1 MYKLY
6 WRQLSDIQKELLA
19 ERLQTSTEYLRLVVT
34 GHKKPGAAFAK
45 KLHDVT
51 KGAIDKHQLRPDI
64 F

>member
-1 MYKLY
+1 MCKIY
-6 WRQLSDIQKELLA
+6 WRQLTEVQKDSIASELG
-19 ERLQTSTEYLRLVVT
+19 TSTEYLRLVVT

-51 KGAIDKHQLRPDI
+51 EGAIDKHQLRPDI

>member
-1 MYKLY
+1 MYKSY
-6 WRQLSDIQKELLA
+6 WRKLPDVKKKLLA

-51 KGAIDKHQLRPDI
+51 EGAIDKHQLRPDI